1 MRNYVP
7 GSQKE
12 RRVIPMRRINFIHLV
27 SCVVFLLLIFV
38 NASAVELIEKPDNE
52 RSTESDKKILTPSE
66 VKRAWRLLKEFQ
78 SITEKVRQLE
88 KEKMDLLDRL
98 EGLKKELSGTKYL
111 SDRFCKTQIEK
122 IIRTLHTKIEETNE
136 LIGKQRTLLEKIA
149 QDQEIKQLI
158 RQRIGTLSE
167 ELERLK
173 SAPDKRNKKKIE
185 QAQRE
190 LKKWQDLEN
199 VIKTVEDYG
208 VEEVLAFIN
217 TPKKLTSATTE
228 EEIFPGQERPAKL
241 RHPFLLGRLQWRLK
255 RMEDE
260 IRFLRQQIE
269 HLDKE
274 LKIIR
279 RSLSE
284 ESIPPIEEG
293 SPNHHPPERPEKN
306 PLPPPGNE
314 IHHIEGP

>member
-7 GSQKE
+7 GSEKE

-27 SCVVFLLLIFV
+27 SCVVFLLLVFV
-38 NASAVELIEKPDNE
+38 NASAVELIEKPENE

-111 SDRFCKTQIEK
+111 SDRFCKAQIEK

-167 ELERLK
+167 ELEKLK